1 MRVDFC
7 LKHKF
12 QISLHAVALRQAVIR
27 VSLLFGQ
34 FPSPCILEVVVV
46 EIPVLLESHTFH
58 LYSETTHGQTHSD
71 LQLRQLSLQATSQGS
86 SGAVG
91 GVTRPRPRR
100 LDVLFSFLWCWSRLP
115 SPARVESNWV
125 HLLSCFTQIQF
136 RGARIIPFYALCF
149 SGWNTVHFLSFALI
163 NMSWAHK
170 IQCSVEVWIFLTND
184 TFQKTV
190 QLGPPL
196 C

>member
-86 SGAVG
+86 GGAVG
-91 GVTRPRPRR
+91 G
-100 LDVLFSFLWCWSRLP
+100 W
-115 SPARVESNWV
+115 
-125 HLLSCFTQIQF
+125 
-136 RGARIIPFYALCF
+136 RG
-149 SGWNTVHFLSFALI
+149 
-163 NMSWAHK
+163 
-170 IQCSVEVWIFLTND
+170 
-184 TFQKTV
+184 
-190 QLGPPL
+190 LGPEDWMSSSASFDAGL
-196 C
+196 DYHHLQGWKVTEYIYSVVLRKYNFEVLE